1 MGVAGRMAGGA
12 IRGYRIGMPE
22 PALPVTKRPPSR
34 VARGQV
40 CIWPGGSLWIGVAG
54 RPGDPHAHH
63 ALQLSFAGGEPL
75 HLRRGV
81 DPEWTAYRGCLVP
94 GNLTHAFDGSGRLS
108 ATIFVDPETTDGRAL
123 ERRTVPDEI
132 MALDPEEARAAADV
146 IFGVWAESHEPA
158 RLVPAAREAVR
169 RLAGTSAVPVPADP
183 RILRAIDLIRERL
196 DDRVTLTGLAKEL
209 NVSPSRLRHL
219 FVEEVG
225 LPFRTYVL
233 WQRLQ
238 RVLSGIGTE
247 NLTHAALAAGFADAA
262 HMTRTFHR
270 MLGLTPSAIVRE

>member
-1 MGVAGRMAGGA
+1 MAGPW
-12 IRGYRIGMPE
+12 IRGYRIVMHKPDLE
-22 PALPVTKRPPSR
+22 VPDRPASR

-63 ALQLSFAGGEPL
+63 ALQISLAAGEPL
-75 HLRRGV
+75 HLRRGA
-81 DPEWTAYRGCLVP
+81 DPAWTAYHACLVP
-94 GNLTHAFDGSGRLS
+94 GSLPHAFDGSGRTS
-108 ATIFVDPETTDGRAL
+108 ATIFVDPETAEGRVLQAQAI
-123 ERRTVPDEI
+123 PDEI
-132 MALDPEEARAAADV
+132 GALDSSDARAAAAMIFDV
-146 IFGVWAESHEPA
+146 WHESHDCA

-169 RLAGTSAVPVPADP
+169 RLAGTTAPPGATDP
-183 RILRAIDLIRERL
+183 RVLGAIELIRQRL
-196 DDRVTLTGLAKEL
+196 DSRVTLTGLAQDL
-209 NVSPSRLRHL
+209 HVSPSRLRHL
-219 FVEEVG
+219 FVDEVG

-238 RVLSGIGTE
+238 RVISGIGTE
-247 NLTHAALAAGFADAA
+247 NLTHAALAAGFADSA